1 MYVNIRSF
9 WEKGKVV
16 ETYDYL
22 INSKFNSVT
31 ILKFW
36 FYNFTSMYKID
47 RIASIKSASI
57 HYAQAT
63 S

>member
-1 MYVNIRSF
+1 MFVNIRSF

-22 INSKFNSVT
+22 INCKFNSVT

-36 FYNFTSMYKID
+36 FYNFTSMYKIEL
-47 RIASIKSASI
+47 IL
-57 HYAQAT
+57 
-63 S
+63 

>member
-9 WEKGKVV
+9 LERGKVV

-22 INSKFNSVT
+22 INSKFNSVI

-36 FYNFTSMYKID
+36 FYNFTSMYKIEL
-47 RIASIKSASI
+47 IL
-57 HYAQAT
+57 
-63 S
+63 

>member
-1 MYVNIRSF
+1 MFVNIRSF

-22 INSKFNSVT
+22 INSKFNSVI

-36 FYNFTSMYKID
+36 FYNFTSMYKIEL
-47 RIASIKSASI
+47 IL
-57 HYAQAT
+57 
-63 S
+63 